1 MSKVKEA
8 SQPADLQ
15 QLLGK
20 FIELANSMKEEG
32 KSVEAINA
40 ALILASCTYATYTA
54 AGNEGYL
61 KEDGVKKISE
71 VYRQNLTSLQ
81 TAKKNQFNPQGKD

>member
-1 MSKVKEA
+1 MTQNEQKDA
-8 SQPADLQ
+8 GLQ
-15 QLLGK
+15 QVLGR
-20 FIELANSMKEEG
+20 FINLANELKEEG
-32 KSVEAINA
+32 KPVEMINA
-40 ALILASCTYATYTA
+40 GLILASCTYATYTA

-81 TAKKNQFNPQGKD
+81 TAKKNQFNPQGRD